1 MAADQIF
8 KCEKENL
15 KKTLNLQQAEKQ
27 RDRIHEKVK
36 TLEVQT
42 EMDCDLSN
50 KRAREDST
58 FKEEILRIYLSS
70 CIFSH

>member
-1 MAADQIF
+1 MS
-8 KCEKENL
+8 EKENL
-15 KKTLNLQQAEKQ
+15 KKTLNSQQAEKQ

-42 EMDCDLSN
+42 EMACHISN

-58 FKEEILRIYLSS
+58 FKEEILRIFLSL
-70 CIFSH
+70 